1 MTERG
6 GMPATADWLD
16 RAVDSPVITVLG
28 HRPGLALC
36 LAAAGSLVPAVAL
49 TAVIVVACLL
59 AGRLNGAVL
68 AAARMLP

>member
-1 MTERG
+1 
-6 GMPATADWLD
+6 
-16 RAVDSPVITVLG
+16 VLG